1 MERSQTQTS
10 NHSPSFFE
18 QRRRLRRVRM
28 IVELTSNLI
37 QNDVCLTHREARC
50 LLQCARKAIAEL
62 IPAYNTKFDLLVA
75 PRLNRVMRERWP
87 IEESRTSRP
96 LELVN

>member
-1 MERSQTQTS
+1 MERSQSQAS
-10 NHSPSFFE
+10 SQAQSFFE
-18 QRRRLRRVRM
+18 QRRRVRRVRM

-37 QNDVCLTHREARC
+37 QNDISLTHREARC
-50 LLQCARKAIAEL
+50 LLQCARKAIVEL

-87 IEESRTSRP
+87 IEESRVNRP

>member
-1 MERSQTQTS
+1 MEKTQSLTS
-10 NHSPSFFE
+10 NEKLSFFE

-37 QNDVCLTHREARC
+37 QNDVSLTHREARC
-50 LLQCARKAIAEL
+50 LVQCARKAIVEL

-75 PRLNRVMRERWP
+75 PRLSRVMRERWP
-87 IEESRTSRP
+87 MEESRINRP
-96 LELVN
+96 VELVN